1 MGEGA
6 KKVKKRQILNK
17 LFKYLNQYTQVLLI
31 QLENVGS
38 NQIQDARYRLRKEGI
53 GEMLV
58 AKNTVFKKGFA
69 MRQEQLN
76 AEDPDFEF
84 RKPLW
89 NKNIQNLDR
98 LSALCKEKV
107 GLIFTDRPTT
117 EVKALIEGN
126 RRAAAARVGMVSPID
141 FTIPPGPTGMD
152 PSQISFFHALSIP
165 TKINKGQI
173 EITKDF
179 KVATRGKKIGNSE
192 SSLLQK
198 LNLKPFSFGLEI
210 KFVFTEGSILGPE
223 IFNMDL
229 GELVGKFQRHA
240 NAAASLS
247 LGINYPNE
255 LSIPHMISNGF
266 KNIASLAL
274 ASNIKLKQLEGLGT
288 APAGGAAKGG
298 DDKKDAKKD
307 EGKKKEEPKK
317 EEPKKEEPADE
328 DVGLAGGF
336 FDEF

>member
-1 MGEGA
+1 
-6 KKVKKRQILNK
+6 V
-17 LFKYLNQYTQVLLI
+17 
-31 QLENVGS
+31 
-38 NQIQDARYRLRKEGI
+38 
-53 GEMLV
+53 LV

-69 MRQEQLN
+69 MRQGPLDP
-76 AEDPDFEF
+76 EDPDFEF

-89 NKNIQNLDR
+89 NKNIANLDR

-107 GLIFTDRPTT
+107 GLIFSDKPTT

-126 RRAAAARVGMVSPID
+126 RRAAAARVGMLSPID
-141 FTIPPGPTGMD
+141 FTIAPGPTGMD

-179 KVATRGKKIGNSE
+179 KVATKGKKIGNSE
-192 SSLLQK
+192 ASLLQK

-210 KFVFTEGSILGPE
+210 KNVFAEGSILGPE

-229 GELVGKFQRHA
+229 GELVGRFQRYSTMA
-240 NAAASLS
+240 GSLA
-247 LGINYPNE
+247 LGINYPCE

-274 ASNIKLKQLEGLGT
+274 ASNIKLKQLEGLGS
-288 APAGGAAKGG
+288 APAGGDKGG
-298 DDKKDAKKD
+298 KKDDAKKDDKKAEPAKKDEPKKDDKKD
-307 EGKKKEEPKK
+307 EPV
-317 EEPKKEEPADE
+317 DE

>member
-6 KKVKKRQILNK
+6 KKAKKRQILNR
-17 LFKYLNQYTQVLLI
+17 LFKYLNQYSQVLLI

-38 NQIQDARYRLRKEGI
+38 NQIQDARFRLRSGGI

-69 MRQEQLN
+69 MRQAALDP
-76 AEDPDFEF
+76 EDPDFEF

-89 NKNIQNLDR
+89 NKNIVGLEK

-117 EVKALIEGN
+117 EVKTLIEGN
-126 RRAAAARVGMVSPID
+126 RRAAAARVGMLAPMD

-179 KVATRGKKIGNSE
+179 KVATKGKKIGNSE
-192 SSLLQK
+192 ASLLQK

-210 KFVFTEGSILGPE
+210 KNVFTDGSILGPE

-229 GELVGKFQRHA
+229 NALCDKFTSHA
-240 NAAASLS
+240 RLASGLA
-247 LGINYPNE
+247 LGINYPCE
-255 LSIPHMISNGF
+255 LSVPHMVSNGF

-274 ASNIKLKQLEGLGT
+274 ASNLKLKQLEGLGT
-288 APAGGAAKGG
+288 AAPA
-298 DDKKDAKKD
+298 
-307 EGKKKEEPKK
+307 KKEEPKK
-317 EEPKKEEPADE
+317 EAKKEEPKKAEPKKEEPKVEDE
-328 DVGLAGGF
+328 DVGLGGGM
-336 FDEF
+336 FDDF